1 MLKLDGLLDS
11 GRGEN
16 LDDLVAGARRR
27 DLGAIG
33 QGGAHQLGDHRV
45 DRSPDSRA
53 CTRFEQH
60 A

>member
-1 MLKLDGLLDS
+1 MIKLDDLLDS

-16 LDDLVAGARRR
+16 LDDLVAGARRK
-27 DLGAIG
+27 DPGVIG
-33 QGGAHQLGDHRV
+33 QGGAHQLGNHRA